1 MCGIFYTSA
10 SPITSVVAASRT
22 LSSRGPDASAEQTID
37 GHFFAF
43 HRLSINDLSSA
54 GMQPFV
60 TEKFVFICNGEI
72 YNSEHLRTLTEG
84 THFMSKSDC
93 EVIPHLIM
101 KYGINTTLALVE
113 GVFAFVFYDR
123 TKNRII
129 SARDA
134 IGVKSLYIGTRDD
147 EVTVSYDSPIVI
159 ASELKAIHPIC
170 ATGSVSQFPAGHY
183 YDSNTKSLVRW
194 ANLNFTPRQAQAINK
209 YANTDCIMNT
219 IRKLLIEAVRIRLE
233 TSDRPVGCFLS
244 GGLDS
249 SIVAAIAANLSI
261 GKQIKTFSVG
271 IEGAT
276 DLKAA
281 KEVANWIGSEH
292 HELIVTEEE
301 MLGAIPR
308 TIKRIE
314 SYDVTTVRASTPMVL
329 LSDWIKENFSTTVLF
344 SGEGADELSGSYKY
358 FEKAPSNREF
368 QKESVRL
375 VKDLQYF
382 DVLRCDKSVSGAG
395 LEARTPFFDMR
406 FVNFYMRVDPE
417 LKRTKGTRIEKQL
430 LRDAFRAGDLLPPA
444 LLYRR
449 KEAFSDGCSSMTRP
463 WFQVIQDHVEKKIS
477 DYEFKL
483 LKDKFIFNRPLTKE
497 GFWFRTI
504 FEKHYPDRGN
514 VVPYIWRPKWCHGM
528 TDPSARLIS

>member
-1 MCGIFYTSA
+1 MCGIFYTSTPA
-10 SPITSVVAASRT
+10 ISNVVASSRT
-22 LSSRGPDASAEQTID
+22 LSNRGPDASSEQIID
-37 GHFFAF
+37 GKFFAF
-43 HRLSINDLSSA
+43 HRLAINDLSSA

-72 YNSEHLRTLTEG
+72 YNSKNLRSMVDAP
-84 THFMSKSDC
+84 FMSNSDC

-101 KYGINTTLALVE
+101 KYGINTTLSLIE
-113 GVFAFVFYDR
+113 GVFAFVFFDR
-123 TKNRII
+123 IENRII

-147 EVTVSYDSPIVI
+147 EVTVSCESPIVI

-183 YDSNTKSLVRW
+183 YDSSTKSLVRW
-194 ANLNFTPRQAQAINK
+194 ANLNFNPRQAPAINT
-209 YANTDCIMNT
+209 YTTSDCVLDT
-219 IRKLLIEAVRIRLE
+219 IRKLIIEAVRIRLH
-233 TSDRPVGCFLS
+233 TTDRQVGCFLS

-249 SIVAAIAANLSI
+249 SLIAAIATKLTV
-261 GKQIKTFSVG
+261 GKKIKTFSVG
-271 IEGAT
+271 IEGST

-281 KEVANWIGSEH
+281 KKVATWIGSDH

-301 MLGAIPR
+301 MLAAIPR

-329 LSDWIKENFSTTVLF
+329 LSDWIKDKFSTTVLF

-375 VKDLQYF
+375 VSDLQYF
-382 DVLRCDKSVSGAG
+382 DVLRCDKSVSGSG
-395 LEARTPFFDMR
+395 LEARTPFFDMK
-406 FVNFYMRVDPE
+406 FVNFYMRLNPG
-417 LKRTKGTRIEKQL
+417 LKRVKGTRIEKQL
-430 LRDAFRAGDLLPPA
+430 LRDAFRSGDLLPPA
-444 LLYRR
+444 LLDRR
-449 KEAFSDGCSSMTRP
+449 KEAFSDGCSSLSRP
-463 WFQVIQDHVEKKIS
+463 WFQVIQDHVEKKLS
-477 DYEFKL
+477 DYEFKML
-483 LKDKFIFNRPLTKE
+483 SDKFIINKPLTKE
-497 GFWFRTI
+497 GLWFRSI

>member
-10 SPITSVVAASRT
+10 PAISSVVAASRT

-37 GHFFAF
+37 GKFFAF
-43 HRLSINDLSSA
+43 HRLAINDLSSA

-72 YNSEHLRTLTEG
+72 YNSEHLRSMVDAP
-84 THFMSKSDC
+84 FMSKSDC

-113 GVFAFVFYDR
+113 GVFAFVFYER
-123 TKNRII
+123 TENRII
-129 SARDA
+129 LARDA

-147 EVTVSYDSPIVI
+147 EVTVSYKSPIVI
-159 ASELKAIHPIC
+159 ASELKAVHPIC

-183 YDSNTKSLVRW
+183 YDSSTKSLVKW
-194 ANLNFTPRQAQAINK
+194 ANLDFSPRQAQAINK
-209 YANTDCIMNT
+209 YANTDCVLNT
-219 IRKLLIEAVRIRLE
+219 IRKLVIDAVRIRLH

-261 GKQIKTFSVG
+261 GKKIKTFSVG

-301 MLGAIPR
+301 MLNAILR

-329 LSDWIKENFSTTVLF
+329 LSDWIKDNFQTTVLF

-358 FEKAPSNREF
+358 FEKAPNNREF
-368 QKESVRL
+368 QNESVRL

-382 DVLRCDKSVSGAG
+382 DVLRCDKSVSGSG
-395 LEARTPFFDMR
+395 LEAR
-406 FVNFYMRVDPE
+406 
-417 LKRTKGTRIEKQL
+417 
-430 LRDAFRAGDLLPPA
+430 
-444 LLYRR
+444 
-449 KEAFSDGCSSMTRP
+449 
-463 WFQVIQDHVEKKIS
+463 
-477 DYEFKL
+477 
-483 LKDKFIFNRPLTKE
+483 
-497 GFWFRTI
+497 
-504 FEKHYPDRGN
+504 
-514 VVPYIWRPKWCHGM
+514 
-528 TDPSARLIS
+528 